1 MIQYFKQFWNDG
13 MQQLLSL
20 SFKQKAFLIFCLG
33 LILYLPLMDNF
44 NTTHDEKYTLLVFQY
59 SWIDMIKTLMAE
71 DGHPP
76 LSYIFI
82 RLFASINNE
91 YQIALARFSSVLILM
106 CTALLGVFPL
116 RRLLGDKV
124 ALLYMLFVFTFP
136 ASFHLGINIRMYPLA
151 VLCTT
156 GAFLYALTIVH
167 KYRRSDWF
175 WLSFFSIAGLYTH
188 YYCGMILAVIWIT
201 LLLDLIKTKQ
211 FSKIKWLFLNGTIV
225 AFCFLPWIL
234 VFINQYNNMKTDWYP
249 SLQTAVK
256 AIVGTVF
263 YYRGTYNA
271 YTITT
276 FFTIFLGILSWI
288 LIFQFLSETKKTDL
302 KNIIVKRA
310 ATICITVYIM
320 AWLISLIA
328 RPMLADVYLVIFV
341 GLVYIA
347 VSMAFIHYTQFRKLF
362 LIVFIPAL
370 ITNWYQYNS
379 ISHEQINKKIQTYFH
394 ENIPTDSLILYDF
407 TFSHLFLRFYL
418 PEYSTLYTPIVH
430 QLVLLDEEIK
440 EEQKNFKKLENYNN
454 IYLLSSFCNTIN
466 DSLFQPQK
474 SMYGFY
480 ETLCLKKLTI
490 DEAQF
495 YIINGKTFYK

>member
-44 NTTHDEKYTLLVFQY
+44 NATHDEKYTLLVFQY

-91 YQIALARFSSVLILM
+91 YQIALARFSSVLVLM

-188 YYCGMILAVIWIT
+188 YYCGMILAVIWIA

-249 SLQTAVK
+249 S
-256 AIVGTVF
+256 
-263 YYRGTYNA
+263 R
-271 YTITT
+271 
-276 FFTIFLGILSWI
+276 
-288 LIFQFLSETKKTDL
+288 
-302 KNIIVKRA
+302 
-310 ATICITVYIM
+310 
-320 AWLISLIA
+320 
-328 RPMLADVYLVIFV
+328 
-341 GLVYIA
+341 
-347 VSMAFIHYTQFRKLF
+347 
-362 LIVFIPAL
+362 
-370 ITNWYQYNS
+370 
-379 ISHEQINKKIQTYFH
+379 
-394 ENIPTDSLILYDF
+394 
-407 TFSHLFLRFYL
+407 
-418 PEYSTLYTPIVH
+418 
-430 QLVLLDEEIK
+430 
-440 EEQKNFKKLENYNN
+440 
-454 IYLLSSFCNTIN
+454 
-466 DSLFQPQK
+466 
-474 SMYGFY
+474 
-480 ETLCLKKLTI
+480 
-490 DEAQF
+490 
-495 YIINGKTFYK
+495 